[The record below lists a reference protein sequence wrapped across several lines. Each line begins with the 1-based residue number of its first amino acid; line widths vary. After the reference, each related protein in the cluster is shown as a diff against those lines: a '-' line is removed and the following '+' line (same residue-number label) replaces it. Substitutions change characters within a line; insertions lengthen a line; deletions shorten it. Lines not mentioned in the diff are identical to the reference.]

1 MLLRIYKCTCGYIN
15 AHQYII
21 IIIIIIFHCTR
32 QQEAQWGERGK
43 QQTKRERERESTINL
58 SSN

>member
-1 MLLRIYKCTCGYIN
+1 MN
-15 AHQYII
+15 NNNI

-43 QQTKRERERESTINL
+43 QQTKRERESQQ
-58 SSN
+58 